1 MITKKH
7 KEIVTGGDTGFT
19 LIELVVVI
27 AIIAIIGAIAITILI
42 RSRRMAEEIT
52 AKHDLNNFVQIQNT
66 YNLEHGSFKG
76 TAGDVVSGDAS
87 VPSTLA
93 LEGFTPSPQ
102 VVVTINSVDPLLV
115 VSATH
120 RNTNTVWQYRQDTGQ
135 ITK

>member
-7 KEIVTGGDTGFT
+7 KEIVFKSDKGFT

-27 AIIAIIGAIAITILI
+27 VIISILGAIAITILI
-42 RSRRMAEEIT
+42 RSRTMAEEIT
-52 AKHDLNNFVQIQNT
+52 AKHDLNKFVKTQNT
-66 YNLEHGSFKG
+66 YNLEHGNFIG
-76 TAGDVVSGDAS
+76 VAGDVVSGDAS
-87 VPSTLA
+87 VASTFS

-102 VVVTINSVDPLLV
+102 VVITINSVDPLLV

-120 RNTNTVWQYRQDTGQ
+120 MNTNTVWQYRQDTGQ